1 MYENTHDIYQRSK
14 IYELRHRA
22 HESGTKDNEDC
33 REKSLQ
39 STYASVLWKE
49 ARLKFLLSP
58 LYRGRSRDNEG
69 QAGKGAG
76 RMPWHQEPK
85 KDVISCE
92 KPRGAANEQ

>member
-1 MYENTHDIYQRSK
+1 MRIVE
-14 IYELRHRA
+14 E
-22 HESGTKDNEDC
+22 
-33 REKSLQ
+33 SLQ

-49 ARLKFLLSP
+49 ARLKFLLSS
-58 LYRGRSRDNEG
+58 LYRGRSRNNEG

>member
-49 ARLKFLLSP
+49 ARLESSGP
-58 LYRGRSRDNEG
+58 RGNDDNEG